1 MKSENMVKDFEE
13 FFRDAPSLS
22 CAIVHPFLVIIFG
35 ERERE
40 MAHTANTFESLE

>member
-35 ERERE
+35 ERERW
-40 MAHTANTFESLE
+40 HTLPIRLKV